1 MQALE
6 QLDSSASN
14 LAFADA
20 WRPGPDVPLIH
31 TSDIHV
37 WRIDLSLA
45 IGAERK
51 SLLSED
57 EHQRA
62 QRFRLD
68 RDRRRFMAGRSAL
81 RSILARYLL
90 IDPGKLIFQV
100 NACGKPYLR
109 DHGCSLRFNLSH
121 SHELALLA
129 VAAGREVGI
138 GIEFIRANVLPD
150 EVARNFLSLGEMRQ
164 LRAIDAEF
172 RLTAFFDCWTR
183 KAAYI
188 KARGQ
193 GMFMPLDQFD
203 VAFGVDEPP
212 ALLANHLEPSEV
224 SRWSFH
230 QLFPGDNYAA
240 TVVVEGTVRDVELWE
255 FHACHKPDSETLEP
269 RP

>member
-1 MQALE
+1 MQALQ
-6 QLDSSASN
+6 QLEPSASN
-14 LAFADA
+14 LAFEDE
-20 WRPGPDVPLIH
+20 WRPGPDVPIIH
-31 TSDIHV
+31 TSDTHV
-37 WRIDLSLA
+37 WRIDLSVS
-45 IGAERK
+45 IGAEWE

-57 EHQRA
+57 EHHRA
-62 QRFRLD
+62 ERFRFD
-68 RDRRRFMAGRSAL
+68 RDRRRFMVGRSAL

-90 IDPGKLIFQV
+90 IDPAELIFQV
-100 NACGKPYLR
+100 NAFGKPYLR

-138 GIEFIRANVLPD
+138 GIEFIRANVSPD
-150 EVARNFLSLGEMRQ
+150 EVAQNFFSLGEMRQ
-164 LRAIDAEF
+164 LRSIDAEF
-172 RLTAFFDCWTR
+172 RRTALFDCWTR

-224 SRWSFH
+224 SRWSFR

-240 TVVVEGTVRDVELWE
+240 TVVVEGNVRDVELWE
-255 FHACHKPDSETLEP
+255 LRATCCQAESE
-269 RP
+269 R